1 MKRSEYSVSRNGGSK
16 RTYKP
21 HNIQNKKTE
30 NPRDDDTKGLK
41 KAMVV
46 LPLVIIIIIIC
57 ALIAGIRQYT
67 SLKPDDDAGSSMQSS
82 EEKPTVEENKLLLV
96 VSPETPLPSDYK
108 LELAA
113 FGDIQVDRGVIPDLE
128 EMMDAVA
135 EDGIGLVAAEGY
147 ISEEIQH
154 KLYQNEVR
162 RITAEG
168 IPENSAEEQAMR
180 KYPPENMCEK
190 QTGLCVT
197 FKNKDN
203 SSFEGSKAY
212 RWLMEN
218 ASRYGFVLRYPE
230 GKEKDTGMD
239 PDPALFRY
247 VGAKY
252 AKKMKTLNMCLDE
265 YTAYL
270 ASRN

>member
-1 MKRSEYSVSRNGGSK
+1 MKRNEYAVSRNGGSK

-21 HNIQNKKTE
+21 HSTQSRKPE
-30 NPRDDDTKGLK
+30 NPRDDDTTGLK

-46 LPLVIIIIIIC
+46 LPLVIIVIIIFT
-57 ALIAGIRQYT
+57 LIAGIRQYT
-67 SLKPDDDAGSSMQSS
+67 LLKPDNDAGSSIQPS
-82 EEKPTVEENKLLLV
+82 EEKHTVEENKLLLV

-113 FGDIQVDRGVIPDLE
+113 FGDIQADRGIIPDLE
-128 EMMDAVA
+128 DMISAA
-135 EDGIGLVAAEGY
+135 SEDGVALVAAEGY
-147 ISEEIQH
+147 ISQEIQH
-154 KLYQNEVR
+154 KLYQNELK

-168 IPENSAEEQAMR
+168 VPEDSAEEQAMK
-180 KYPPENMCEK
+180 KYPPENMSEK

-212 RWLMEN
+212 RWLLEN

-230 GKEKDTGMD
+230 GKEKETGMD
-239 PDPALFRY
+239 PDPAVFRY
-247 VGAKY
+247 VGIKY
-252 AKKMKTLNMCLDE
+252 AKQMKTLNMCLDE